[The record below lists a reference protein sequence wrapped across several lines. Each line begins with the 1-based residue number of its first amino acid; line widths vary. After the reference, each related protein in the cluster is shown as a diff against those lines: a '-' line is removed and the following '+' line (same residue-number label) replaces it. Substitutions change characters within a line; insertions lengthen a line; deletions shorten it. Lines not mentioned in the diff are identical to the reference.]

1 MRRLKA
7 GLKVDLLVV
16 GAGPA
21 GAAAAVHAARAG
33 LDTLVVDRA
42 VFPRDKCCGD
52 GLTTLALRELERIG
66 FTPEAAPSWRTV
78 TAATVRS
85 PSGRERTF
93 PLPANG
99 AYAAVA
105 RRTDLD
111 AALVELA
118 RTAGARVADG
128 CGLTGA
134 AVSDSGRTIT
144 ANIEGLGPVTARW
157 AVGADGMWS
166 PLRKALGCD
175 PPGYRGEW
183 HAFRQYFGN
192 VGPEAAEE
200 MFVWFEADLLP
211 AYAWSFP
218 LPGGRAN
225 VGFGIRRNGRLRV
238 GDMGRIWSDLL
249 TRPHL
254 RKVLGPDAEPE
265 APHRSWP
272 IPARIGRVALTG
284 PRTLFAG
291 DAAAATDPMTGEGI
305 GQALVTGRL
314 AAEAVIAAVNG
325 TDSKNRNG
333 SAGVATNGT
342 GSGNEDTG
350 AAADNAESGNG
361 GTGAAADNTGSKHE
375 EAEAAADGTG
385 SGNGDAGAAAAY
397 ERSVRRELAA
407 DDRLARAFAVVLSR
421 PLTARAGLRAAGAT
435 DWTRRNFARWMFE
448 DYPRAVLATPRRWR
462 AGLFSAPG
470 AFGDRTLASR
480 APGPPDS

>member
-1 MRRLKA
+1 MRRPGA
-7 GLKVDLLVV
+7 GRRVDLLVV

-42 VFPRDKCCGD
+42 SFPRDKCCGD

-66 FTPEAAPSWRTV
+66 FTTEAAPSWRTV
-78 TAATVRS
+78 AAATVRS

-93 PLPANG
+93 PLPADG

-118 RTAGARVADG
+118 RAAGARVADG

-134 AVSDSGRTIT
+134 AVSDGGRTIT
-144 ANIEGLGPVTARW
+144 ADIEGLGPVTARW

-254 RKVLGPDAEPE
+254 RRVLGSDAEPE

-325 TDSKNRNG
+325 TGNKN
-333 SAGVATNGT
+333 
-342 GSGNEDTG
+342 GNE
-350 AAADNAESGNG
+350 E
-361 GTGAAADNTGSKHE
+361 
-375 EAEAAADGTG
+375 
-385 SGNGDAGAAAAY
+385 AGAASAY
-397 ERSVRRELAA
+397 ERAVRRELAA

-470 AFGDRTLASR
+470 AFGDRTLAPR

>member
-1 MRRLKA
+1 MRRPWS
-7 GLKVDLLVV
+7 GRRVDLLVV

-52 GLTTLALRELERIG
+52 GLTAMALRELEGIG
-66 FTPEAAPSWRTV
+66 FTPDAVPSWRTV
-78 TAATVRS
+78 AAATVRS

-93 PLPANG
+93 PLPADG

-105 RRTDLD
+105 RRTHLD

-118 RTAGARVADG
+118 RAAGARVADG

-134 AVSDSGRTIT
+134 AVSDGGRAVT
-144 ANIEGLGPVTARW
+144 ADIEGLGPVTARW

-175 PPGYRGEW
+175 SPGYRGEW
-183 HAFRQYFGN
+183 HAFRQYFRN

-218 LPGGRAN
+218 LSGGRAN
-225 VGFGIRRNGRLRV
+225 VGFGIRRDGRRRV
-238 GDMGRIWSDLL
+238 GDMGRIWADLL

-254 RKVLGPDAEPE
+254 RRVLGPGAEPE
-265 APHRSWP
+265 SPHRSWP
-272 IPARIGRVALTG
+272 IPARIGRVPITG
-284 PRTLFAG
+284 PRTLFVG

-325 TDSKNRNG
+325 TENG
-333 SAGVATNGT
+333 S
-342 GSGNEDTG
+342 
-350 AAADNAESGNG
+350 
-361 GTGAAADNTGSKHE
+361 E
-375 EAEAAADGTG
+375 EARAV
-385 SGNGDAGAAAAY
+385 AAY
-397 ERSVRRELAA
+397 QRSVRRELAA
-407 DDRLARAFAVVLSR
+407 DDRLARAFAAVLAR

-435 DWTRRNFARWMFE
+435 GWTRRNFARWMFE

-462 AGLFSAPG
+462 SGLFSAPG
-470 AFGDRTLASR
+470 AFRDRTLASR

>member
-1 MRRLKA
+1 MRRPGA
-7 GLKVDLLVV
+7 ERRVDLLVV

-52 GLTTLALRELERIG
+52 GLTALALRELERIG
-66 FTPEAAPSWRTV
+66 FTPEVAPSWRTV

-93 PLPANG
+93 PLPADG

-111 AALVELA
+111 TALVELA

-134 AVSDSGRTIT
+134 AVSDGGRTIT
-144 ANIEGLGPVTARW
+144 ADIEGLGPVTARW

-254 RKVLGPDAEPE
+254 RQVLGPDAEPE

-325 TDSKNRNG
+325 TSNKNTNG
-333 SAGVATNGT
+333 SAGVAANGT
-342 GSGNEDTG
+342 GGGNE
-350 AAADNAESGNG
+350 E
-361 GTGAAADNTGSKHE
+361 
-375 EAEAAADGTG
+375 
-385 SGNGDAGAAAAY
+385 AGAAAAY
-397 ERSVRRELAA
+397 ERAVRRELAA

-480 APGPPDS
+480 GPGPPDS

>member
-1 MRRLKA
+1 MKRLKA
-7 GLKVDLLVV
+7 GQKVDLLVV

-42 VFPRDKCCGD
+42 AFPRDKCCGD
-52 GLTTLALRELERIG
+52 GLTALALRELEGIG
-66 FTPEAAPSWRTV
+66 FAPEAAPSWRTV
-78 TAATVRS
+78 AAATVRS

-93 PLPANG
+93 PLPADG

-118 RTAGARVADG
+118 RAAGARVTEG

-134 AVSDSGRTIT
+134 AVSDGGRAIT
-144 ANIEGLGPVTARW
+144 AEIEGLGPVTARW

-192 VGPEAAEE
+192 VGPEATEE

-249 TRPHL
+249 ARPHL
-254 RKVLGPDAEPE
+254 RRVLGPDAEPE
-265 APHRSWP
+265 SPHRSWP

-325 TDSKNRNG
+325 T
-333 SAGVATNGT
+333 
-342 GSGNEDTG
+342 
-350 AAADNAESGNG
+350 
-361 GTGAAADNTGSKHE
+361 
-375 EAEAAADGTG
+375 G
-385 SGNGDAGAAAAY
+385 SGNGNGGAGAAAAY

-407 DDRLARAFAVVLSR
+407 DDRLARSFAAVLSW

-448 DYPRAVLATPRRWR
+448 DYPRAALATPRRWR

-470 AFGDRTLASR
+470 AFRDRTLPSR
-480 APGPPDS
+480 APGPSDH